1 MFSSVRAVFFRL
13 CAWSVLAIGI
23 FAASCAVAGGT
34 PIRLVVVT
42 SADSRIGPLTRP
54 MIRKIYLGSSAGIAS
69 QPIHP
74 LINQSN
80 RLLYEMFLQKVLFM
94 SKETYERHMRH
105 SKFAAGTLLPVSYRS
120 EARLLKHLNAHPDSI
135 SYVPDHVAA
144 QWPAMRVVAR
154 L

>member
-1 MFSSVRAVFFRL
+1 MFDSVRAAFFRL
-13 CAWSVLAIGI
+13 CAWSVLASF
-23 FAASCAVAGGT
+23 FAAPCAVAGGT
-34 PIRLVVVT
+34 PIRLVMVT

-54 MIRKIYLGSSAGIAS
+54 MIRKIYLGSAGMPS
-69 QPIHP
+69 RPIYP

-80 RLLYEMFLQKVLFM
+80 RLLHEMFLQKVLFM

-105 SKFAAGTLLPVSYRS
+105 SKFPVGTLLPVSYRS